1 MSDPTTEGARSFPA
15 PVRLDGYFAW
25 TWRSFRACFAR
36 LGPVFAGGVVAA
48 SLLDYGVI
56 LFMVEVLDV
65 RPTLE
70 VRALAFAAEVL
81 LLTIAGT
88 LLAAVAAPVF
98 LADIAGHRAGSDT
111 GGRRL
116 RPMLGHVIVS
126 ALYLAMPLLLLVL
139 FLGGIMRV
147 LLLPAVLGPPVLVHA
162 IVWERLEFRDAATRA
177 KNLLSGH
184 WGRVLSALLVLAVG
198 PALIQIVGLTT
209 LSLVLPDLDD
219 AGFVGSLWATIIVA
233 LATAPVW
240 LFTSAAGT
248 VAYADLRARAE
259 ELDRETLRAEAAALP
274 AAP

>member
-1 MSDPTTEGARSFPA
+1 MTDPTAEGAPSFPA
-15 PVRLDGYFAW
+15 PIRIDGYFAW
-25 TWRSFRACFAR
+25 TWRLFRACFAR
-36 LGPVFAGGVVAA
+36 LGPVFAAGVLVA

-56 LFMVEVLDV
+56 VLMVEVLDV
-65 RPTLE
+65 RPTVE

-81 LLTIAGT
+81 LLTLAGT
-88 LLAAVAAPVF
+88 LLVAVAAPVF
-98 LADIAGHRAGSDT
+98 LTQLAGRRAGTDT

-139 FLGGIMRV
+139 FLGPIMRV

-162 IVWERLEFRDAATRA
+162 VVWERLEFRDAATRA
-177 KNLLSGH
+177 KGLLSGQ
-184 WGRVLSALLVLAVG
+184 WGRVLSALLVLALG
-198 PALIQIVGLTT
+198 PALIQIAALTT
-209 LSLVLPDLDD
+209 LTLVLPNLDD

-259 ELDRETLRAEAAALP
+259 ALDPDTLRVEAEALP